1 MYSVTVYNFHSAN
14 SHLEMQLND
23 IIIVFVTAL
32 DAYTITDTD
41 PLKWLI
47 PISVSGIGASL
58 STRAYN
64 REGEYQTT
72 LKMLYTV
79 IYEPVKSYGIFQTL

>member
-64 REGEYQTT
+64 REGEYRTT